1 MTSLIPR
8 QESLP
13 EHLAKGVKQATELIA
28 TRHSIATRIAYET
41 DLREFRAWA
50 AANDLR
56 AFPASVETV
65 VLYLTHLA
73 NRLKPSSL
81 ARKVSAI
88 KFEFRQAGLPS
99 PTDAEPV
106 KALLAGARRTK
117 GLAPRQVSP
126 ATIDVIE
133 KLLATCDDS
142 RRGHRDRAL
151 IALGFGAALRRS
163 ELAKVRLEDITVTD
177 KGLVLTLPRSK
188 TDQEGRGQQ
197 IAVLDGR
204 RLEIKRLL
212 NNWLEASGI
221 TTGLVFPLTD
231 RHIANIIKS
240 RARAAG
246 FDDQQFSGHSLRS
259 GFLTSAAESGANL
272 FRMMDVSRHRSIDS
286 VRGYV
291 RKAQQFED
299 HAGSA
304 FM

>member
-1 MTSLIPR
+1 MTTLIPR
-8 QESLP
+8 QEALP

-28 TRHSIATRIAYET
+28 ARHSIATRIAYET

-56 AFPASVETV
+56 AFPASVEAV

-163 ELAKVRLEDITVTD
+163 ELARVRLEDIEVTD
-177 KGLVLTLPRSK
+177 KGLVLTLSKSK

-197 IAVLDGR
+197 VAVLDGR
-204 RLEIKRLL
+204 RLKIKQLL
-212 NNWLEASGI
+212 SNWLEASGI
-221 TTGLVFPLTD
+221 TTGLIFPLTD

>member
-1 MTSLIPR
+1 MTTLIPR
-8 QESLP
+8 QEALP

-28 TRHSIATRIAYET
+28 ARHSIATRIAYET

-56 AFPASVETV
+56 AFPASVQTV

-163 ELAKVRLEDITVTD
+163 ELARVRLEDIEVTD
-177 KGLVLTLPRSK
+177 KGLVLTLSKSK

-197 IAVLDGR
+197 VAVLDGR
-204 RLEIKRLL
+204 RLKIKQLL
-212 NNWLEASGI
+212 SNWLEASGI
-221 TTGLVFPLTD
+221 TTGLIFPLTD

-299 HAGSA
+299 HAGSE

>member
-1 MTSLIPR
+1 MTTLIPR
-8 QESLP
+8 QEALP

-28 TRHSIATRIAYET
+28 ARHSIATRIAYET

>member
-1 MTSLIPR
+1 MTTLIPR
-8 QESLP
+8 QEALP

-28 TRHSIATRIAYET
+28 ARHSIATRIAYET

-299 HAGSA
+299 HAGSE

>member
-1 MTSLIPR
+1 MTALICR

-13 EHLAKGVKQATELIA
+13 AHLAKGVKQATELIA
-28 TRHSIATRIAYET
+28 ARHSMATRIAYES
-41 DLREFRAWA
+41 DLREFRLWTS
-50 AANDLR
+50 ANGLQ

-65 VLYLTHLA
+65 VLYLTHLS

-81 ARKVSAI
+81 ARKVAAI
-88 KFEFRQAGLPS
+88 KFEFRHAGLQS

-117 GLAPRQVSP
+117 GSAPRQVNP
-126 ATIDVIE
+126 ATIDVVE
-133 KLLATCDDS
+133 KLLSTCDDS
-142 RRGHRDRAL
+142 PRGHRDRAL

-163 ELAKVRLEDITVTD
+163 ELAKVRIEDIEVTD

-197 IAVLDGR
+197 VAVLDGQ
-204 RLEIKRLL
+204 RLKIKQLL
-212 NNWLEASGI
+212 SNWLEASGI

-246 FDDQQFSGHSLRS
+246 LDDQQFSGHSLRS
-259 GFLTSAAESGANL
+259 GFLTSAAANGANL
-272 FRMMDVSRHRSIDS
+272 FRMMDVSRHRSINS

>member
-1 MTSLIPR
+1 MTDLIAR

-13 EHLAKGVKQATELIA
+13 EHLSTGVKQANELIA
-28 TRHSIATRIAYET
+28 ARHSIATRIAYES
-41 DLREFRAWA
+41 DLRELHRWA
-50 AANDLR
+50 SANGLL
-56 AFPASVETV
+56 AFPASIDTV
-65 VLYLTHLA
+65 VLYLTHLS

-81 ARKVSAI
+81 ARKVAAI

-99 PTDAEPV
+99 PTDTEPV

-117 GLAPRQVSP
+117 GSAPRQVSP

-133 KLLATCDDS
+133 KLLSTCNDS
-142 RRGHRDRAL
+142 PRGHRDKAL

-163 ELAKVRLEDITVTD
+163 ELAKVRLEDIEISD
-177 KGLVLTLPRSK
+177 KGLVLTLPKSK
-188 TDQEGRGQQ
+188 TDQEGKGQQ
-197 IAVLDGR
+197 VAVLDGQ
-204 RLEIKRLL
+204 RLKIKQLVAK
-212 NNWLEASGI
+212 WLEVSGI
-221 TTGLVFPLTD
+221 TTGLIFPMTD

-246 FDDQQFSGHSLRS
+246 LDEQQFSGHSLRS
-259 GFLTSAAESGANL
+259 GFLTSAAANGANL
-272 FRMMDVSRHRSIDS
+272 FRMMDVSRHRSVNT
-286 VRGYV
+286 VRGYI

>member
-163 ELAKVRLEDITVTD
+163 ELARVRLEDIEVTD
-177 KGLVLTLPRSK
+177 KGLVLTLPKSK

-197 IAVLDGR
+197 VAVLDGR
-204 RLEIKRLL
+204 RLKIKQLL
-212 NNWLEASGI
+212 RNWLEASGI
-221 TTGLVFPLTD
+221 TTGLIFPLTD

-272 FRMMDVSRHRSIDS
+272 SRMMDISRHRSIDS

-299 HAGSA
+299 HAGSE
-304 FM
+304 FI

>member
-1 MTSLIPR
+1 MTTLIPR
-8 QESLP
+8 QEALP

-163 ELAKVRLEDITVTD
+163 ELARVRLEDIEVTD
-177 KGLVLTLPRSK
+177 KGLVLTLPKSK

-197 IAVLDGR
+197 VAVLDGR
-204 RLEIKRLL
+204 RLKIKQLL
-212 NNWLEASGI
+212 RNWLEASGI
-221 TTGLVFPLTD
+221 TTGLIFPLTD

-272 FRMMDVSRHRSIDS
+272 SRMMDISRHRSIDS

-299 HAGSA
+299 HAGSE
-304 FM
+304 FI

>member
-1 MTSLIPR
+1 MTTLIPR
-8 QESLP
+8 QEALP

-28 TRHSIATRIAYET
+28 ARHSIATRIAYET
-41 DLREFRAWA
+41 DLREFHAWA

-56 AFPASVETV
+56 AFPASVQTV

-151 IALGFGAALRRS
+151 IALGFGAALIRS
-163 ELAKVRLEDITVTD
+163 ELARVRLEDIEVTD
-177 KGLVLTLPRSK
+177 KGLVLTLSKSK

-197 IAVLDGR
+197 VAVLDGR
-204 RLEIKRLL
+204 RLKIKQLL
-212 NNWLEASGI
+212 SNWLEASGI
-221 TTGLVFPLTD
+221 TTGLIFPLTD

-299 HAGSA
+299 HAGSE